1 MAQRELDKKTNPMK
15 TGQKPNPMKLKHPII
30 QTFVP
35 RADIL
40 MQTRREK
47 VHGYVGSRMFP
58 EDIQGFTAANS
69 SEKEPSLGMAWREI

>member
-1 MAQRELDKKTNPMK
+1 MK
-15 TGQKPNPMKLKHPII
+15 TGQKPNPMKLKHPVI

-47 VHGYVGSRMFP
+47 VHGDVGSRMFP

-69 SEKEPSLGMAWREI
+69 SEKEPSLGMAWRGI